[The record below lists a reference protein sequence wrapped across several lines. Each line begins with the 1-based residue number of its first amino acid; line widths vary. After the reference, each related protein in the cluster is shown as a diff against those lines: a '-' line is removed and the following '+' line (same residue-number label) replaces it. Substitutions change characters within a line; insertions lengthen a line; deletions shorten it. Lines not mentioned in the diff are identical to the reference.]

1 MRKVLLWLFAVFAF
15 QLSAAELTPYTVYFK
30 PGKRLV
36 SLKDKSES
44 FLSKGIYV
52 KVLELDPKRRD
63 QFYVYDNSGKALYLT
78 DADGLVEI
86 AEDIRLLPNLNAE
99 KTYPPKSVFKTE
111 SKKAVF
117 DSQFSV
123 HFDSLGLSSLNEIY
137 NDEIRS
143 VMSNRYEARTLY
155 ISELPFNF
163 GLTLNYQSAYWKND
177 VEQVKISI
185 LSFGPIF
192 QYNIL
197 NDDELKIK
205 GLFSAETAPVY
216 SGISAGYT
224 DKYSALL
231 FDIGIESEW
240 TTPIGILSLGGHYR
254 HHELKLQ
261 KTSRETIEL
270 PPKEYG
276 LNSFGA
282 TVGYKIEWSL

>member
-63 QFYVYDNSGKALYLT
+63 QFYVYDNSGKPVYLT
-78 DADGLVEI
+78 DAVGLVEI
-86 AEDIRLLPNLNAE
+86 ADDTRLLPNLNAE
-99 KTYPPKSVFKTE
+99 KTYPQKSVFKTE

-137 NDEIRS
+137 NDEIKS

-197 NDDELKIK
+197 NDDELKVK
-205 GLFSAETAPVY
+205 GLFSAETAPLY
-216 SGISAGYT
+216 SGISSGYE

-240 TTPIGILSLGGHYR
+240 KTAIGILSLGGHYR

-282 TVGYKIEWSL
+282 TIGYKIEWSL

>member
-1 MRKVLLWLFAVFAF
+1 MKKLFLGLVSLFSVSLF
-15 QLSAAELTPYTVYFK
+15 AAELTPYTVYFK
-30 PGKRLV
+30 PGKRLI
-36 SLKDKSES
+36 SLKDKSE
-44 FLSKGIYV
+44 FYISKGLYV

-63 QFYVYDNSGKALYLT
+63 QFYVYDNSGKPVYLT

-86 AEDIRLLPNLNAE
+86 AEDVRLLPDVNAE
-99 KTYPPKSVFKTE
+99 KVYPPKSVFKSE

-137 NDEIRS
+137 NDEIKS
-143 VMSNRYEARTLY
+143 VLSNRYEARTLY
-155 ISELPFNF
+155 VSELPFNF

-216 SGISAGYT
+216 SGISAGYN

-231 FDIGIESEW
+231 FDLGIESEW
-240 TTPIGILSLGGHYR
+240 HTPVGIVSLGGHYR

-261 KTSRETIEL
+261 KTSRESIEL
-270 PPKEYG
+270 PPKEYS

-282 TVGYKIEWSL
+282 TIGYKIEWSL